1 VVHKDKKGTTK
12 TIHLTVE
19 GPVSVSGC
27 TTQES
32 IYEDNSNRSFLLYI
46 DESHEQDEKIM
57 FYQRQ
62 LSAGKVNYEAEVKA
76 RELLKNA
83 QRLLK
88 TISVRNP
95 FAEFLTLPNSVFKP
109 RRTNAHYLQ
118 FIEAITFYKQ
128 YQ

>member
-1 VVHKDKKGTTK
+1 
-12 TIHLTVE
+12 
-19 GPVSVSGC
+19 
-27 TTQES
+27 
-32 IYEDNSNRSFLLYI
+32 
-46 DESHEQDEKIM
+46 M

-62 LSAGKVNYEAEVKA
+62 LSAGKVNHEE
-76 RELLKNA
+76 ELKTKQLLQNC

-95 FAEFLTLPNSVFKP
+95 YAEFLSLPQSVFKP

-128 YQ
+128 YQKFHYIDKE

>member
-1 VVHKDKKGTTK
+1 
-12 TIHLTVE
+12 
-19 GPVSVSGC
+19 
-27 TTQES
+27 
-32 IYEDNSNRSFLLYI
+32 SFLLYI

-109 RRTNAHYLQ
+109 RRTNA
-118 FIEAITFYKQ
+118 
-128 YQ
+128 